1 MRARRLLIVVAL
13 LAMALLVGLLGAT
26 PAGAVA
32 PTSAS
37 CIGQFFSAH
46 AGIVPTTGGEESV
59 GGFISE
65 TAQELGAQFGSDIS
79 GARTLP
85 REDCGL

>member
-1 MRARRLLIVVAL
+1 MRARRFIVVVVL
-13 LAMALLVGLLGAT
+13 LMVALLVGLFSA

-37 CIGQFFSAH
+37 CVGQFFSSH
-46 AGIVPTTGGEESV
+46 AGLGAAHTGETV
-59 GGFISE
+59 GSFISA
-65 TAQELGAQFGSDIS
+65 TAQELGAGFGADIS

>member
-1 MRARRLLIVVAL
+1 MRTRRLLIVVA
-13 LAMALLVGLLGAT
+13 LAMALLVGLLGAA

-37 CIGQFFSAH
+37 CIGQFFSSH
-46 AGIVPTTGGEESV
+46 AGIVPATGGEESV

-65 TAQELGAQFGSDIS
+65 TAQELGTQFGADIS

>member
-1 MRARRLLIVVAL
+1 MHARRLIVVVAL
-13 LAMALLVGLLGAT
+13 LTATMLISLLSAA

-46 AGIVPTTGGEESV
+46 AGLGAAHTGETV
-59 GGFISE
+59 GSFISA

-79 GARTLP
+79 GARTLS

>member
-1 MRARRLLIVVAL
+1 VRARRVFIVVATL
-13 LAMALLVGLLGAT
+13 TVALLVGLFSAA

-37 CIGQFFSAH
+37 CIGQFFSSH
-46 AGIVPTTGGEESV
+46 AGLGAAHTGETV
-59 GGFISE
+59 GSFLSA
-65 TAQELGAQFGSDIS
+65 TAQELGAQFGADIS